1 MPNKYRSNQRK
12 QLNALRFSKSQI
24 MQPWSLSLVFYCK
37 RTLMCFEVAHN
48 LTLVAPS
55 PGNQIF
61 DPFEPANQNVQIHTF
76 CYLEM
81 EAVEDV
87 FGYVSCGIG

>member
-1 MPNKYRSNQRK
+1 
-12 QLNALRFSKSQI
+12 
-24 MQPWSLSLVFYCK
+24 
-37 RTLMCFEVAHN
+37 MCFEVAHN